1 MKAFESVQR
10 IAADLFQLAPERIQ
24 ADSSPET
31 IGNWDSVQHLNL
43 ILALESE
50 FDVQFEPEEFEEM
63 KTIGRIA
70 TLLESK
76 TGWKGE

>member
-1 MKAFESVQR
+1 MNALESVRR
-10 IAADLFQLAPERIQ
+10 IAADLFQLAPDRIHP
-24 ADSSPET
+24 DSSPET

-63 KTIGRIA
+63 KTIGGIA
-70 TLLESK
+70 ALLESK
-76 TGWKGE
+76 TGWQAK